1 MLERLSS
8 TDTAIH
14 GSPWLHVL
22 FEGSAFF
29 SKELGQL

>member
-8 TDTAIH
+8 TDTVID
-14 GSPWLHVL
+14 GSTWLQVL